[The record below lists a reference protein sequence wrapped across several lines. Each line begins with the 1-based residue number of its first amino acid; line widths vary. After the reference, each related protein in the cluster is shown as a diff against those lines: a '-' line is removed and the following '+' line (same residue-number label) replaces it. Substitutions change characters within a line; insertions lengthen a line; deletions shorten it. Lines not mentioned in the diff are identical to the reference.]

1 MKKFNYR
8 NYLKKNPLLK
18 EEYQLGDKWS
28 SNFDYDGMLKMGLQ
42 VHTET
47 DIDDLK
53 DLFSSFEDVNYHTEG
68 SSLSLAIDHIED
80 GNDEDAEFFMN
91 AFHDSIKKTMG
102 DYGIEENIEME
113 DGDEK
118 ISYYAEKLIGM
129 VTPGDE
135 EGVQGLFDYL
145 QDNPEEMPEDWDVEF
160 VDEYYDEILDQAHAL
175 DIEKVFKKVDYNLGL
190 GPERHGVD
198 ENKFPEDLTIE
209 DTLEAAKKIA
219 YALSTETGQKAEV
232 NMDTIEPASFDIDL
246 NGVQFDGGSYNIY
259 DDGTI
264 KNMAMSGRVYGH
276 IDMDVNQMYDAIKK
290 AGDHQGGGFAKEYGD
305 AVKKVYGVDEL
316 KSRIKEIIKSTVNE
330 VKKDEHGNH
339 LEPQFQKGDKVTYLG
354 NPGEITKV
362 NKTASGT
369 YTYSVSYDKG
379 TGKTKASDLYNKGG
393 EIKKA

>member
-1 MKKFNYR
+1 MKKFDYR
-8 NYLKKNPLLK
+8 TYLKKNPLLK

-135 EGVQGLFDYL
+135 EGVQGLLDYL

-160 VDEYYDEILDQAHAL
+160 IDE
-175 DIEKVFKKVDYNLGL
+175 
-190 GPERHGVD
+190 
-198 ENKFPEDLTIE
+198 
-209 DTLEAAKKIA
+209 
-219 YALSTETGQKAEV
+219 
-232 NMDTIEPASFDIDL
+232 
-246 NGVQFDGGSYNIY
+246 
-259 DDGTI
+259 
-264 KNMAMSGRVYGH
+264 
-276 IDMDVNQMYDAIKK
+276 
-290 AGDHQGGGFAKEYGD
+290 
-305 AVKKVYGVDEL
+305 
-316 KSRIKEIIKSTVNE
+316 
-330 VKKDEHGNH
+330 
-339 LEPQFQKGDKVTYLG
+339 
-354 NPGEITKV
+354 
-362 NKTASGT
+362 
-369 YTYSVSYDKG
+369 
-379 TGKTKASDLYNKGG
+379 
-393 EIKKA
+393 